1 MKKICLCFCVLG
13 IALVASCELFSGIG
27 SEKKTA
33 AEEPAYKAKI
43 VWEAKTDIARL
54 HIVASGRDCVYVFEE
69 GGPGLFDDFILTK
82 LDARTG
88 KRRWSSIPVPPL
100 DFFVTAIEHG
110 EYVYIWERN
119 FLYSFSQ
126 ETGALSALV
135 KFELDDCINIA
146 SVPLVHGDTL
156 YFGFGLSSTGNCY
169 LVRFDLTLIDHNRE
183 NAETPQVV
191 TPEII
196 WQSREIRPVCSAVIE
211 KNIIYFETFEGYQG
225 KRTELA
231 GVNIDTGEEIWYT
244 LIDYDDG
251 SSMYG
256 LYAKND
262 ILYFVSSGISA
273 YDLRTK
279 QPLYTKGFSHYTPLA
294 DDYRPAG
301 HRGFVLYNNKLYY
314 TNDGTKTSE
323 TDLDIKNIY
332 CVDAKT
338 GSRVWGAIAPWSE
351 SLGTNPVIAHKR
363 MYVPQYTGLRVYE
376 PEKGKLLGVDSS
388 FCGIGFAT
396 NVLYNDYMITVKADR
411 NTGVANVVA
420 IDTNW

>member
-1 MKKICLCFCVLG
+1 MKKLFYIFCIPGIVL
-13 IALVASCELFSGIG
+13 LASCELFSGIG
-27 SEKKTA
+27 GEKKTV
-33 AEEPAYKAKI
+33 AEEPSYKATI

-54 HIVASGRDCVYVFEE
+54 PIVAPGRDCVYVFEE
-69 GGPGLFDDFILTK
+69 GGPGFFDDFILTK

-88 KRRWSSIPVPPL
+88 ERRWSSIPVPPL
-100 DFFVTAIEHG
+100 HFFVTAIEHG
-110 EYVYIWERN
+110 EYVYIYERN

-135 KFELDDCINIA
+135 KFDLGEYVNIGNI
-146 SVPLVHGDTL
+146 PLVHGDTL
-156 YFGFGLSSTGNCY
+156 YFAMGLSTESCY
-169 LVRFDLTLIDHNRE
+169 LVRFDLTLIDRNRE
-183 NAETPQVV
+183 NVETPQVV

-196 WQSREIRPVCSAVIE
+196 WQSREIRPIRAMVING
-211 KNIIYFETFEGYQG
+211 NIIYFATFAGYQG

-231 GVNIDTGEEIWYT
+231 GVNIETGEEIWYT
-244 LIDYDDG
+244 VVDHDNGQQDN
-251 SSMYG
+251 G

-273 YDLRTK
+273 YNLRTK
-279 QPLYTKGFSHYTPLA
+279 QSLYIKDFSNYVPLA

-301 HRGFVLYNNKLYY
+301 HFGFVLYNNKLYY
-314 TNDGTKTSE
+314 TSNCTKTSE
-323 TDLDIKNIY
+323 SDGDYKNIF

-338 GSRVWGAIAPWSE
+338 GNLVWGAIAPWSE
-351 SLGTNPVIAHKR
+351 SLGTNPIIAHQR

-388 FCGIGFAT
+388 FCGRGTAT